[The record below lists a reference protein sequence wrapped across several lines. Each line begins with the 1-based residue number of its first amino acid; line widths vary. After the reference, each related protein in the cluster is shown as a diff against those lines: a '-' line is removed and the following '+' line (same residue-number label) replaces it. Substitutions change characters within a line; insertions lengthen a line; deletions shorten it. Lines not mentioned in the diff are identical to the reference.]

1 MILILFFFFN
11 LIITVCTIIFID
23 LQKKLAAARREEK
36 KQSRPT
42 GKFYLKYLKTGGPFC
57 CQKLTSGRDS
67 SGPFTVA
74 QMYATRS
81 ISTPSWF
88 ICHSIIVALSQ
99 H

>member
-1 MILILFFFFN
+1 MILILVFFD
-11 LIITVCTIIFID
+11 LIITVGTIIFID

-42 GKFYLKYLKTGGPFC
+42 GKFYLKYLQTGGPFC
-57 CQKLTSGRDS
+57 CQKLTSGRDL